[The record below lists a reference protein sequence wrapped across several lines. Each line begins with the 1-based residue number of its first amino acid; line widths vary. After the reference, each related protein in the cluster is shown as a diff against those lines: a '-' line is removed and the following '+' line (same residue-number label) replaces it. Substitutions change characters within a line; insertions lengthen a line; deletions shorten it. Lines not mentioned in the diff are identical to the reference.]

1 MDSIKDKKLNEK
13 SARVLNVTLHG
24 VTLSTRFLLIFFL
37 AKYLDPTSVGYY
49 GLFAAA
55 VGYSVYFVGLDFYT
69 YVTREVIKLPAEERG
84 QLIKSQ
90 AALSAVL
97 YFALW
102 PFAILFLYQS
112 GWPTQ
117 LMWWFFP
124 ILVLEH
130 FNQEIS
136 RLLVAMSEQITGSVI
151 LFIRQGSWAMA
162 IVALM
167 TWDDNTRNL
176 QAVMALWAL
185 GGAAAASIGI
195 WKLCRL
201 GMGGWRAPVKWAWVK
216 QGVHASLAF
225 LVATL
230 ALRGMQ
236 TIDRYWLE
244 ALGGIE
250 MVGAYVILFGVA
262 SALTAFL
269 DAGVFAFAYPTLIK
283 LSHMQ
288 DHAAAKAKIRQMLTH
303 TLFLSAAFA
312 LCSWLALPYLLGWI
326 GNPIYLAAQHWY
338 PWLLLAMVLNA
349 LSMVPHF
356 ALYARGKDKHII
368 YSHIGA
374 LLVFVATVW
383 LLGSVYGV
391 LAVPLGLNV
400 AFASILLWKT
410 AAYWLVSTELCA
422 SNIKPQVVKTNA

>member
-1 MDSIKDKKLNEK
+1 
-13 SARVLNVTLHG
+13 
-24 VTLSTRFLLIFFL
+24 
-37 AKYLDPTSVGYY
+37 
-49 GLFAAA
+49 
-55 VGYSVYFVGLDFYT
+55 
-69 YVTREVIKLPAEERG
+69 
-84 QLIKSQ
+84 
-90 AALSAVL
+90 
-97 YFALW
+97 
-102 PFAILFLYQS
+102 
-112 GWPTQ
+112 
-117 LMWWFFP
+117 
-124 ILVLEH
+124 
-130 FNQEIS
+130 
-136 RLLVAMSEQITGSVI
+136 
-151 LFIRQGSWAMA
+151 
-162 IVALM
+162 
-167 TWDDNTRNL
+167 
-176 QAVMALWAL
+176 
-185 GGAAAASIGI
+185 
-195 WKLCRL
+195 
-201 GMGGWRAPVKWAWVK
+201 
-216 QGVHASLAF
+216 
-225 LVATL
+225 
-230 ALRGMQ
+230 MQ